1 MFLFKMFPAFTIF
14 LFFLLW
20 FTFAKMRME
29 KRDKAR
35 REEFWEKEEAAN
47 ATRRKDISLLPYIQI
62 PLEQLP
68 FGIRPEDTV
77 LQKCEACIRTLSD
90 QKILNLT
97 GMTNTEVKAKYGAP
111 NLPFLSECDHN
122 FTDLV
127 RTMQQWGTRLL
138 ELGLAQEAE
147 CVLFYAIRWG
157 SDIKGSYLLLARLYQ
172 EKGDTASLA
181 KLKEYAGLLHSLMKQ
196 PIPDALEEFH

>member
-1 MFLFKMFPAFTIF
+1 MFLFRMFPVFTIF
-14 LFFLLW
+14 LFFILW

-29 KRDKAR
+29 KRDRAK
-35 REEFWEKEEAAN
+35 REEFWKKEEAAN

-62 PLEQLP
+62 PMEQLP
-68 FGIRPEDTV
+68 FGVRPEDKA
-77 LQKCEACIRTLSD
+77 LCECEECIRKLSD

-97 GMTNTEVKAKYGAP
+97 GKTNTDVKAKYGAP
-111 NLPFLSECDHN
+111 NLPFLSECDQN

-127 RTMQQWGTRLL
+127 RIMQQWGARLY
-138 ELGLAQEAE
+138 ELQLFQEAE
-147 CVLFYAIRWG
+147 CVLSYAVRWG

-181 KLKEYAGLLHSLMKQ
+181 KLTEYANLLDSLMKQ
-196 PIPDALEEFH
+196 PILNALEEFR